1 MADAGGAGSAG
12 PAATAGVVVMAYGS
26 PAGPDEL
33 EAYYTDIRR
42 GRPPTPEQLAD
53 LRARYDAIG
62 GVSPL
67 AERTRAQVA
76 GLQAALDARAPGR
89 YRCALGQKHA
99 APSIEDAV
107 RDLAAAGVDSVVGI
121 VLAPHYS
128 ALSVQQYLDRMTAAA
143 EVAGI
148 GRVAGVES
156 WHRNTGWV
164 DAQAARVR
172 DALARL
178 GEGVVVEVLFTA
190 HSLPARILD
199 SGDPYPDQLA
209 ESAEAIAS
217 RAGVES
223 WRLAWQSAGR
233 TPEPW
238 LGPDLL
244 DVLREL
250 SGRGVEAVVVCP
262 QGFTSDHLE
271 VLYDIDI
278 EARGV
283 AGECGLRL
291 ERTASLND
299 DPALIAALA
308 AAVLAAEV

>member
-1 MADAGGAGSAG
+1 MADGGARDPGG
-12 PAATAGVVVMAYGS
+12 AATGVVVMAYGS
-26 PAGPDEL
+26 PSGPDEI

-53 LRARYDAIG
+53 LRSRYDAIG

-76 GLQAALDARAPGR
+76 GLQAALDERAPGR
-89 YRCALGQKHA
+89 FRCALGQKHA

-107 RDLAAAGVDSVVGI
+107 RELAAAGVDGVVGI

-128 ALSVQQYLDRMTAAA
+128 VLSVQQYLDRLLAAA
-143 EVAGI
+143 DAAGM
-148 GRVAGVES
+148 GTVTGVQS
-156 WHRNTGWV
+156 WHRDEGWM
-164 DAQAARVR
+164 DAQARRVG

-178 GEGVVVEVLFTA
+178 GDGVTVEVLFTA

-209 ESAEAIAS
+209 ESAQAIAG
-217 RAGVES
+217 RAGVQR
-223 WRLAWQSAGR
+223 WRVAWQSAGR

-244 DVLREL
+244 EVLRDL
-250 SGRGVEAVVVCP
+250 AGGVDAVVVCP

-278 EARGV
+278 EARRV
-283 AGECGLRL
+283 ASECGLKL

-299 DPALIAALA
+299 DPALIDALA
-308 AAVLAAEV
+308 TAVLAAEA